1 MNTQPIPPLTGNT
14 HFLMFSFD
22 LDSGRINYANPLF
35 RQQFKFLSLNGTF
48 DEFLK
53 HIHLEDRDELLSLL
67 PFTGHKAIQGL
78 ILRFYLEEDIRHL
91 KCNFY
96 PIKEGGQVFALF
108 EDITQNVKYNDNLLK
123 HNAKKNAILTIL
135 SHDVAGAL
143 STAVNLIDLAQRNAQ
158 LGEVQKV
165 QEALTAAKDICK
177 SNISMIRTFLK
188 KEFLATLSVP
198 VNTNRHDIV
207 HSLRNLI
214 DQYKVMQH
222 ELGIEVLFRTN
233 KEHIYMETDRDKL
246 IQVFNNLIS
255 NALKFTPEGGTVTL
269 CAKEKDTVIE
279 LSVQDNGI
287 GIPDHLKEDIFTKFS
302 LAKRDALN
310 GEESHGIGLWVIKI
324 MVEWLGGNI
333 HFESQE
339 NKGTNFL
346 VTFFKGTIQS
356 EDKLTYPRFH

>member
-1 MNTQPIPPLTGNT
+1 MDTQPIPPLTDNT

-22 LDSGRINYANPLF
+22 LDSGRITDTNQLF
-35 RQQFKFLSLNGTF
+35 RQRFKFLSIKGTF
-48 DEFLK
+48 EEFLK
-53 HIHLEDRDELLSLL
+53 HLHAQDRDRLLSLL
-67 PFTGHKAIQGL
+67 PFSEHKAIQGL
-78 ILRFYLEEDIRHL
+78 ILRFFLGEDIRHL

-96 PIKEGGQVFALF
+96 PIKQGGQVFALI
-108 EDITQNVKYNDNLLK
+108 EDITQNVEYNDNLLK

-143 STAVNLIDLAQRNAQ
+143 STAVNLIDLAQRKAQ
-158 LGEVQKV
+158 LGEVQMV

-198 VNTNRHDIV
+198 LNTDRHDIV
-207 HSLRNLI
+207 HSLRNLS
-214 DQYKVMQH
+214 DQYKVMQS
-222 ELGIEVLFRTN
+222 ELGIEVLFRSN

-255 NALKFTPEGGTVTL
+255 NALKFTPKGGTVTL
-269 CAKEKDTVIE
+269 CATEKETVIE

-302 LAKRDALN
+302 LAKREALN
-310 GEESHGIGLWVIKI
+310 GEDSHGIGLWVIKI

-346 VTFFKGTIQS
+346 VTFFKGTS
-356 EDKLTYPRFH
+356 KVGDKLT